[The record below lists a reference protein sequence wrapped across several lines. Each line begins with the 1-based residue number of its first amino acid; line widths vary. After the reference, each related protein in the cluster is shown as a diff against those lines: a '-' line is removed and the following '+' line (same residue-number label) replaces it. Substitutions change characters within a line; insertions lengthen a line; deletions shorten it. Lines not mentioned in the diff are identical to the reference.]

1 MVASYQ
7 SFYLQQ
13 RLLHLRLRQDQDG
26 RGRGEYTA
34 GDPETHR
41 EHGHRGC
48 SGEVRQHEE
57 ESQIPGGYLWMSILF
72 I

>member
-1 MVASYQ
+1 MSLSLY
-7 SFYLQQ
+7 FIIFQQ
-13 RLLHLRLRQDQDG
+13 RLLHLRLREDPDG
-26 RGRGEYTA
+26 RGRGEDTA